1 MAQDAAQAE
10 TVTGVDP
17 GIIACPRHG
26 HVCQARVDEIPIRAR
41 AVDVDQDTVGRGS
54 LGAVARHCIAVVEMW
69 MFADAECD
77 RVSGVETDSQTAAG
91 VDLLD
96 RPELTVR
103 HALVLVWCGE
113 LDAVS
118 GGELSLA
125 LSVDRNSLEAARIVG
140 KLLAVVASDR
150 QEIAVAVDADHA
162 DVLAGCDT

>member
-17 GIIACPRHG
+17 GIIACPRYS

-54 LGAVARHCIAVVEMW
+54 LGAVARERIAVVEMW
-69 MFADAECD
+69 MFANPECD
-77 RVSGVETDSQTAAG
+77 RASYIETNSQIAPG

-103 HALVLVWCGE
+103 HALVLVRCG
-113 LDAVS
+113 
-118 GGELSLA
+118 GGLRRRT
-125 LSVDRNSLEAARIVG
+125 VAR
-140 KLLAVVASDR
+140 
-150 QEIAVAVDADHA
+150 
-162 DVLAGCDT
+162 LAGRCRHP